1 MRFLIV
7 TLIWGLICALVAAAS
22 LDPAAKPRRKS

>member
-1 MRFLIV
+1 MRILLI

-22 LDPAAKPRRKS
+22 LDPAAEPRRRA

>member
-7 TLIWGLICALVAAAS
+7 TLVWGIICALVAAAS
-22 LDPAAKPRRKS
+22 LESVAKPRRKS